1 MQTAYH
7 FLASYFSISENSV
20 KDIEYKQLLEWTKGC
35 LYFNHVTNLVDRS
48 TISMYLDEYIGQFLF
63 EQHNPFRSQ
72 QLSRKALEQV
82 INSKTDEL
90 RNLPEIKAGKVMLS
104 PAADRLL
111 QMLVSTSTLVQVK
124 SFSTEAGALNIAEAT
139 EMLQKLIKV
148 VDQPARW
155 QRHGSSV
162 GGDRSDLCSS
172 PHQQTPHPRTSNP
185 STV

>member
-20 KDIEYKQLLEWTKGC
+20 KDIQYKQLLEWTKGC

-124 SFSTEAGALNIAEAT
+124 SFSTEAGALNI
-139 EMLQKLIKV
+139 
-148 VDQPARW
+148 QPVACQSTTLARA
-155 QRHGSSV
+155 
-162 GGDRSDLCSS
+162 DRCSS
-172 PHQQTPHPRTSNP
+172 ADCGIGYRRGWLRPWPT
-185 STV
+185 